1 MNFFL
6 YRAIFLLSLVAAFST
21 GVFAQAT
28 NVQNIS
34 ACHDCRFVL
43 EQDVAFYDDGGHDG
57 AVSTDLQ
64 TTTFTSDF
72 RRGKKLSFYF
82 TTLDLPA
89 GASLEVHYKDFGG
102 EEGVEYFTEY
112 SKRANVIADEI
123 RIVYVPAP
131 NPEGNKGWRAVIE
144 IFEPFN
150 DQVANR
156 PESDCPF
163 AIPLCANQTVVALG
177 GLYTN
182 LGSVNDDSGTC
193 YSGTGS
199 GGSVW
204 YSFTPLTSG
213 PLDFRI
219 LPSNNADYDFV
230 LWDITNGCGSG
241 QRNQLSCNYS
251 LYTGPTGMSGQLCNT
266 NEGDNCGCNDQSK
279 AASCNRFNGRIN
291 VTVGRKYAICIN
303 FFSGSNGGFTLQFQN
318 EPGSVAITDNQPP
331 QILNAFTSQCGSAS
345 QFSIRFSE
353 FVQCSSINNGSF
365 TLPGYTFNVT
375 NLNCNDNR
383 TNTVNF
389 TVSPPLVSGVYNI
402 GINNIRDLCDN
413 SLNVTYTVDLS
424 NPPTPSISQPVP
436 VCRNPNPNG
445 TFSTQPNQT
454 LTASGG
460 TTYEWSTGATGSSIS
475 VAPPSN
481 TTYTVTAFRGN
492 CAATASTSVEVRR
505 AGAVTLGPDIVSCG
519 QPITLTALPNV
530 PGHNYQFFRGPA
542 TGPLLFN
549 NGTSIQN
556 GPNNTITVNP
566 ANNTRY
572 RVIMTDL
579 NGCRTQADVFIRV
592 TNTLD
597 ATFNVPGNNFCLNG
611 NPVPLSAN
619 PPGGTFTGPGV
630 VGDQFFPNLAG
641 IGDHTIT
648 YTLTNQCGTY
658 SGTRVIRVSNGA
670 LPNIPLQP
678 TYCVTDPAFNF
689 NPTPVCG
696 RADGPGIINNG
707 ACLVPVAWLQQPRF
721 DPAAAGVGTH
731 TITYSGQGCA
741 NTRVVTIL
749 PEDAP
754 PALDEIGGPFCS
766 TDSPVGLTA
775 FPAGGTFSGPGV
787 NGNTFSPA
795 IAGLGSHTITYTVVT
810 CSGPSSDFKTVQV
823 VPGNASATISYA
835 PGTYCASIAAPQN
848 VTLTGTQGGTFSA
861 SPAGLNINSSTGAIT
876 PQGSTPNTYT
886 VTYSL
891 AGGSCGSFSTTASV
905 TISNA
910 IAPNF
915 NPIAAICS
923 GAAAPVLP
931 GTSLNNIAGT
941 WNPNVVSNTAS
952 GTYTFTPNAGQC
964 ATSTSIGVTVNSLV
978 TPVFNA
984 IPAICQGD
992 AAPVLSNTSNNNISG
1007 TWNPAL
1013 VSNTASGSYTFTP
1026 TPGQCASP
1034 ITVDVTVNP
1043 ANTIPL
1049 FDPIAPLCAGAPAP
1063 ALPAVSNNSINGTWS
1078 PATISNAASGT
1089 YTFTPAAG
1097 QCAANATLSVTVF
1110 ANSGFSLNVA
1120 ICTGQ
1125 VYTLPDGSTE
1135 NTAGIYVVTI
1145 PNSAGCDSVI
1155 TVNLSLIN
1163 ILNVSV
1169 NASICSGE
1177 SYVLPDG
1184 SSVSSGGL
1192 YPVTLLSSGGCDSVV
1207 TTNLAVNP
1215 KFDIS
1220 VDASICAGETFTL
1233 PDGSLVTTPGDYAIT
1248 LSTLSGCD
1256 SIITTQLQVRPLSS
1270 SSINASICD
1279 GETYTLPDGSSVTT
1293 QGIYSVAIAGSN
1305 TCDSTI
1311 TVNLTVNEIF
1321 ALTVDAQIC
1330 GGQSFTLPDGSSVST
1345 SGTYPVTLTSVN
1357 GCDSVV
1363 TTDLSVISVLTTSVD
1378 ASICNGSSYT
1388 LPDGSVVTA
1397 AGLYDV
1403 TLTSSGGCDS
1413 IITTNLS
1420 ILPIF
1425 NLSADASICA
1435 GDSFTLPDGSSVS
1448 TSGQYA
1454 VTLTSSAGCDST
1466 VTTNLS
1472 VSPILNSTVAVSICQ
1487 GESYFAGGADQ
1498 TTSGSYLD
1506 VFTGSNGCDSVVTT
1520 DLTVNPVFAI
1530 TVDAQVCNGQSFTLP
1545 DGSTVSTSGTY
1556 PVTLTSVNG
1565 CDSVVT
1571 TDLSVISVL
1580 TTSVDA
1586 SICNGSSY
1594 TLPDGSVVTAAGLYD
1609 VTLTSSGGCDSI
1621 VTTNLSILP
1630 VFTLT
1635 VDASICDGDSYV
1647 LPDGS
1652 SVSAG
1657 GQYPVTLSSGAG
1669 CDSTITTNLTLVPIL
1684 SSTVSVSICDG
1695 ETYFAGGADQ
1705 TTSGTYIDVLTGI
1718 NGCDSIVTTDLTVN
1732 PVFAITVDAQVCNGQ
1747 SFTLPDG
1754 STVSTSGTYPVT
1766 LTSVNGCDSVV
1777 TTDLSVISVLT
1788 TSVDASICNGSSYTL
1803 PDGSVVTAAGLY
1815 DVTLTSSGGC
1825 DSIITTNLSIL
1836 PIFNLSVD
1844 ASICAGDSFTLPDGS
1859 SVSTSGQ
1866 YAVTLTSSAGC
1877 DSSIITNLSASP
1889 ILNSTVA
1896 VSICQGE
1903 SYFAGGADQTTSGSY
1918 LDVFT
1923 GSNGCDSIVTTDLT
1937 VNPVFAITVDAQVCN
1952 GQSFTLP
1959 DGSSVN
1965 TTGTYP
1971 VTLTS
1976 VNGCDS
1982 VVTTDI
1988 SVISVLTTS
1997 VDASICN
2004 GSSYTLPDGSVV
2016 TAAGLY
2022 DVTLTSS
2029 GGCDSIITTNLSI
2042 LPTFNLSVDASIC
2055 AGDSFTLPD
2064 GSSVS
2069 TTGQYAVTL
2078 TSSAGCD
2085 SSITTNLSVSPILNS
2100 TVAVSI
2106 CQGESYFAGGADQ
2119 TTSGSYLDVFTGS
2132 NGCDSIVTTDL
2143 TVNPVF
2149 AITVD
2154 AQVCNG
2160 QSFTLPDGSYCE
2172 HIRHLS
2178 CDAHLRQW
2186 L

>member
-57 AVSTDLQ
+57 AVSDLLQ
-64 TTTFTSDF
+64 TTTFISDF

-89 GASLEVHYKDFGG
+89 GASLEVHFKDFGG
-102 EEGVEYFTEY
+102 EQGVEYFTEY

-123 RIVYVPAP
+123 RVVYVPAP
-131 NPEGNKGWRAVIE
+131 NAEGNKGWRAVIE

-182 LGSVNDDSGTC
+182 LGSINDDSGSC

-279 AASCNRFNGRIN
+279 TASCNRFNGRIN

-383 TNTVNF
+383 TNTINF

-445 TFSTQPNQT
+445 TFTTQPNQT

-460 TTYEWSTGATGSSIS
+460 TTYEWSTGATGPSITVS
-475 VAPPSN
+475 PPSN

-492 CAATASTSVEVRR
+492 CAASASTSVEVRR

-519 QPITLTALPNV
+519 QPITLTALPNI

-556 GPNNTITVNP
+556 GANNTITVNP

-579 NGCRTQADVFIRV
+579 NGCRAQADVFVRV
-592 TNTLD
+592 TATLNV
-597 ATFNVPGNNFCLNG
+597 TFNVPGNNFCLNG

-619 PPGGTFTGPGV
+619 PPGGTFSGPGV

-641 IGDHTIT
+641 IGDHTIE
-648 YTLTNQCGTY
+648 YSLTNQCGTY
-658 SGTRVIRVSNGA
+658 QGSRVIRVSNGA

-741 NTRVVTIL
+741 NTTVVTIL

-766 TDSPVGLTA
+766 TDSPVELTA

-787 NGNTFSPA
+787 SGTTFSPA
-795 IAGLGSHTITYTVVT
+795 LAGLGSHTITYTVVT

-823 VPGNASATISYA
+823 VPGNASATIAYA
-835 PGTYCASIAAPQN
+835 PSTFCASISSPQN
-848 VTLTGTQGGTFSA
+848 PTISGTQGGTFSA
-861 SPAGLNINSSTGAIT
+861 SPAGLIINASTGAIT
-876 PQGSTPNTYT
+876 PQGSSPNTYT
-886 VTYSL
+886 ITYSV

-905 TISNA
+905 TITNA
-910 IAPNF
+910 ATPSF

-923 GAAAPVLP
+923 GDAAPVLP
-931 GTSLNNIAGT
+931 GTSSNNITGT
-941 WNPNVVSNTAS
+941 WNPAVVSNTSS
-952 GTYTFTPNAGQC
+952 GTYTFTPNVGQC
-964 ATSTSIGVTVNSLV
+964 ANSTAIDVTVNPSV

-1026 TPGQCASP
+1026 TPGQCALP

-1063 ALPAVSNNSINGTWS
+1063 ALPAVSNNGINGTWS
-1078 PATISNAASGT
+1078 PAAISNAASGT

-1097 QCAANATLSVTVF
+1097 QCAANTSLSVTVL
-1110 ANSGFSLNVA
+1110 ANSGFSLNAA

-1163 ILNVSV
+1163 VLNVSV
-1169 NASICSGE
+1169 DASICAGE

-1184 SSVSSGGL
+1184 SSVSTSGL
-1192 YPVTLLSSGGCDSVV
+1192 YPVTLLSSGGCDSII
-1207 TTNLAVNP
+1207 TTDVQVNP
-1215 KFDIS
+1215 DFDIS
-1220 VDASICAGETFTL
+1220 VDASICAGETYTL
-1233 PDGSLVTTPGDYAIT
+1233 PDGSTATTSGDYPVT
-1248 LSTLSGCD
+1248 LTTFSGCD
-1256 SIITTQLQVRPLSS
+1256 SIVTTRLQVRPVSS
-1270 SSINASICD
+1270 SAINASICD
-1279 GETYTLPDGSSVTT
+1279 GETYILPDGSSATSQGVYDVT
-1293 QGIYSVAIAGSN
+1293 IAGSN

-1311 TVNLTVNEIF
+1311 SINLTVNPIF
-1321 ALTVDAQIC
+1321 AITVDAQIC
-1330 GGQSFTLPDGSSVST
+1330 GGQSFTLPDGSAVST
-1345 SGTYPVTLTSVN
+1345 SGIYAVTLTSAS

-1378 ASICNGSSYT
+1378 ASICDGSSYT

-1397 AGLYDV
+1397 AG
-1403 TLTSSGGCDS
+1403 
-1413 IITTNLS
+1413 
-1420 ILPIF
+1420 
-1425 NLSADASICA
+1425 
-1435 GDSFTLPDGSSVS
+1435 
-1448 TSGQYA
+1448 Q
-1454 VTLTSSAGCDST
+1454 
-1466 VTTNLS
+1466 
-1472 VSPILNSTVAVSICQ
+1472 
-1487 GESYFAGGADQ
+1487 
-1498 TTSGSYLD
+1498 
-1506 VFTGSNGCDSVVTT
+1506 
-1520 DLTVNPVFAI
+1520 
-1530 TVDAQVCNGQSFTLP
+1530 
-1545 DGSTVSTSGTY
+1545 
-1556 PVTLTSVNG
+1556 
-1565 CDSVVT
+1565 
-1571 TDLSVISVL
+1571 
-1580 TTSVDA
+1580 
-1586 SICNGSSY
+1586 
-1594 TLPDGSVVTAAGLYD
+1594 YD

-1630 VFTLT
+1630 VFNLT

-1684 SSTVSVSICDG
+1684 SSTVAVSICD
-1695 ETYFAGGADQ
+1695 
-1705 TTSGTYIDVLTGI
+1705 
-1718 NGCDSIVTTDLTVN
+1718 
-1732 PVFAITVDAQVCNGQ
+1732 
-1747 SFTLPDG
+1747 
-1754 STVSTSGTYPVT
+1754 
-1766 LTSVNGCDSVV
+1766 
-1777 TTDLSVISVLT
+1777 
-1788 TSVDASICNGSSYTL
+1788 
-1803 PDGSVVTAAGLY
+1803 
-1815 DVTLTSSGGC
+1815 
-1825 DSIITTNLSIL
+1825 
-1836 PIFNLSVD
+1836 
-1844 ASICAGDSFTLPDGS
+1844 
-1859 SVSTSGQ
+1859 
-1866 YAVTLTSSAGC
+1866 
-1877 DSSIITNLSASP
+1877 
-1889 ILNSTVA
+1889 
-1896 VSICQGE
+1896 GE

-1937 VNPVFAITVDAQVCN
+1937 VNPIFAVTVDAQICN

-1959 DGSSVN
+1959 DGSAVS
-1965 TTGTYP
+1965 TSGIYA
-1971 VTLTS
+1971 VTLS
-1976 VNGCDS
+1976 SASGCDS
-1982 VVTTDI
+1982 VVTTDL

-1997 VDASICN
+1997 VDASICAMDQVI
-2004 GSSYTLPDGSVV
+2004 LCLM
-2016 TAAGLY
+2016 AA
-2022 DVTLTSS
+2022 
-2029 GGCDSIITTNLSI
+2029 LSPQLANTI
-2042 LPTFNLSVDASIC
+2042 LL
-2055 AGDSFTLPD
+2055 
-2064 GSSVS
+2064 
-2069 TTGQYAVTL
+2069 
-2078 TSSAGCD
+2078 
-2085 SSITTNLSVSPILNS
+2085 
-2100 TVAVSI
+2100 
-2106 CQGESYFAGGADQ
+2106 
-2119 TTSGSYLDVFTGS
+2119 
-2132 NGCDSIVTTDL
+2132 
-2143 TVNPVF
+2143 
-2149 AITVD
+2149 
-2154 AQVCNG
+2154 
-2160 QSFTLPDGSYCE
+2160 
-2172 HIRHLS
+2172 
-2178 CDAHLRQW
+2178 
-2186 L
+2186 